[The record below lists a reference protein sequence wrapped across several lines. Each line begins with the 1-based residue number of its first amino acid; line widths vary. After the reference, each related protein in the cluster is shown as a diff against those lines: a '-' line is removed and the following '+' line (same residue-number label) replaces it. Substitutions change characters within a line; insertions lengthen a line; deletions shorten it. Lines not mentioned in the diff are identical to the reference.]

1 MKALIITL
9 LYALFSIAGSAQIR
23 FNNQWSIMASGGYT
37 TTNGFNISAGAEK
50 ILSSPM
56 HSISGEF
63 IFQSKRFVTDT
74 YIPENFNV
82 QNYLLKAA
90 YTYTLEELLFNQLYI
105 GFSAGIIGGYEAIKE
120 NLQTSSLIEKD
131 KFIWGGSISAK
142 AEYSFIR
149 KFSVFFEP
157 QLIYTTSS
165 FKKFLFNPQLGIK
178 YYL

>member
-1 MKALIITL
+1 MRTFLLTL
-9 LYALFSIAGSAQIR
+9 LCTIVSIAGFAQIR
-23 FNNQWSIMASGGYT
+23 FNNQWSIMASGGYAT
-37 TTNGFNISAGAEK
+37 NNGFSVSVGTEK
-50 ILSSPM
+50 TLNSPV
-56 HSISGEF
+56 HSITGEF
-63 IFQSKRFVTDT
+63 IFISKRFTTDT
-74 YIPENFNV
+74 YIPENFTID
-82 QNYLLKAA
+82 NYLAKAG

-105 GFSAGIIGGYEAIKE
+105 GFSAGVIGGYEAIKKD
-120 NLQTSSLIEKD
+120 LQSTVHLEDD

-149 KFSVFFEP
+149 KFSIFFEP